1 MTQDQGQ
8 LRQPPAIDA
17 SAAVQRQLLEAERR
31 LLEARLRAAWLTAS
45 GEALGPYQQLQDRRR
60 EVLSALAGER
70 ERGQETGSF
79 PAPGGHV
86 SARPIA
92 APVFDPGTGVFGF
105 GSSGVVQLAPA
116 AVGGGLVPPA
126 PCIGAIDTVAGTA
139 IGEVAFGGE
148 LSSEIEDEQP
158 LPASTSFWLQ
168 TWHYLVP
175 FPPPPVLSVFS
186 YSFEVY
192 ALDQIYASAGPGRQ
206 VLSFVSLGETPSLF
220 TGEVISVN
228 VDAGW
233 PLDAD
238 LTQPG
243 PEYNG
248 FDGLVRGQLS
258 VQRSF
263 LVPAYQVPGVAIVVG
278 AVAALSPGSSVDL
291 AIPDWGIYGE
301 SFISLGTGEGGIG
314 RATGTVS
321 YTYEP
326 RLVVAQ

>member
-8 LRQPPAIDA
+8 LRRPPAIDA

-31 LLEARLRAAWLTAS
+31 LLEARLRAAWLTAG
-45 GEALGPYQQLQDRRR
+45 GEALGPYQHLHDRRR
-60 EVLSALAGER
+60 EVLAALAGER
-70 ERGQETGSF
+70 ERGEETGSF

-86 SARPIA
+86 TARPIA
-92 APVFDPGTGVFGF
+92 APVFDPGTGVYGF
-105 GSSGVVQLAPA
+105 GSSGLVQLAPA
-116 AVGGGLVPPA
+116 AIGVSVEPLS
-126 PCIGAIDTVAGTA
+126 PCDGAIGTVTGTT
-139 IGEVAFGGE
+139 IGEVAFRGE
-148 LSSEIEDEQP
+148 LSSQTEGES
-158 LPASTSFWLQ
+158 LPASTSIWLQ

-175 FPPPPVLSVFS
+175 FPPPPVLSVLS

-220 TGEVISVN
+220 TGEVILAD

-258 VQRSF
+258 VERSF

-278 AVAALSPGSSVDL
+278 AVAALAPGSSVEL
-291 AIPDWGIYGE
+291 ASPDWGISGD

-314 RATGTVS
+314 RGTGTVS
-321 YTYEP
+321 YSYEP
-326 RLVVAQ
+326 KLVVTE